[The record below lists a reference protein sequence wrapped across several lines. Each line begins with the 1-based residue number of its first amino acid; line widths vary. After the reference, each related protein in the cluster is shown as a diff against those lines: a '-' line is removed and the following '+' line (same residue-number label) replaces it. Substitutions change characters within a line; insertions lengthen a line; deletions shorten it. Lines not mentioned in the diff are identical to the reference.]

1 MKRWICCGNIATVN
15 DGSDL
20 HAVLS
25 GERTRPACW
34 FGRLAETIFLFA
46 KFAKAG
52 RLRQHASRVR
62 SPDSPDPPMT
72 SALEKLGLTD
82 DNAGV
87 FDGEWR
93 GGGGKID
100 KISPINGQ
108 KLASVRTA
116 SADDYDTAVSRAH
129 EAFLKWRTT
138 PGPVRG
144 DTVRRLGNALRDFK
158 HDLGQ
163 LVTLETG
170 KIIAEGEGEVQE
182 MIDIC
187 DFAVGQSRML
197 YGLTIQSERPSHR
210 LMEQWHPLG
219 VVAVISAFNFPV
231 AVWSWNA
238 ALAAVCGDAT
248 VWKASEKTPLTA
260 IAVTKIAERVCRETG
275 ADPAIFTLLMGD
287 RKTVGQR
294 LSADRRIPLIS
305 ATGSVQMGLHVAQT
319 VHGRLGKTIM
329 ELGGNNALIV
339 APSADLEMATQSIFF
354 GAVGTAG
361 QRCTSTRR
369 VILHESVADK
379 VRTKLLGAYKSL
391 RIGNPLDRETLM
403 GPLID
408 KSAVEMVQQSIQR
421 LKDEGGEILYGGERL
436 EGGQYEGGC
445 YMTPCLANAN
455 PGFEIVCH
463 ETFGPLLYLLTYR
476 DFDEAI
482 AIQNGVPQGLTSA
495 IFTND
500 VREAEKFLSAVGSDC
515 GIANVNT
522 GTSGAEIGG
531 AFGGEK
537 ETGGGRESGSDS
549 WKMYMRRQTNTINF
563 STELP
568 LAQGIQFGSPDE
580 GSATA

>member
-1 MKRWICCGNIATVN
+1 MQTV
-15 DGSDL
+15 L
-20 HAVLS
+20 
-25 GERTRPACW
+25 
-34 FGRLAETIFLFA
+34 
-46 KFAKAG
+46 
-52 RLRQHASRVR
+52 Q
-62 SPDSPDPPMT
+62 
-72 SALEKLGLTD
+72 KLGLSEEND
-82 DNAGV
+82 GV
-87 FDGEWR
+87 FFGEWR
-93 GGGGKID
+93 GNGGKID

-116 SADDYDTAVSRAH
+116 SGDDYDTAIARAY

-144 DTVRRLGNALRDFK
+144 DTVRRLGNALREFK

-219 VVAVISAFNFPV
+219 VVAVITAFNFPV

-248 VWKASEKTPLTA
+248 IWKPSEKTPLTA
-260 IAVTKIAERVCRETG
+260 IAVTRIAEQVCRQTG
-275 ADPAIFTLLMGD
+275 ADPAIFTLLIGD
-287 RKTVGQR
+287 RKTVGQK
-294 LSADRRIPLIS
+294 LADDARIPLIS
-305 ATGSVQMGLHVAQT
+305 ATGSVAMGLNVAKA

-339 APSADLEMATQSIFF
+339 APSADLDMTTQSIFF

-369 VILHESVADK
+369 VIMHESVADK
-379 VRTKLLGAYKSL
+379 VRKKLVAAYKSL
-391 RIGNPLDRETLM
+391 PIGNPLDKKTLM

-408 KSAVEMVQQSIQR
+408 KNAVDMVQHSIQR
-421 LKDEGGEILYGGERL
+421 LKDEGGEVLYGGERL
-436 EGGQYEGGC
+436 EDADFSGGC
-445 YMTPCLANAN
+445 YMKPCLATAKPN
-455 PGFEIVCH
+455 FEIVQH
-463 ETFGPLLYLLTYR
+463 ETFGPLLYLLAYR

-482 AIQNGVPQGLTSA
+482 AIQNGVPQGLTSS

-500 VREAEKFLSAVGSDC
+500 VREAEKFVSAVGSDC

-537 ETGGGRESGSDS
+537 NTGGGRESGSDS

-563 STELP
+563 SSELP
-568 LAQGIQFGSPDE
+568 LAQGIQFGAGDA
-580 GSATA
+580 GSANA

>member
-1 MKRWICCGNIATVN
+1 MQSVFDKLA
-15 DGSDL
+15 
-20 HAVLS
+20 LS
-25 GERTRPACW
+25 E
-34 FGRLAETIFLFA
+34 
-46 KFAKAG
+46 
-52 RLRQHASRVR
+52 
-62 SPDSPDPPMT
+62 
-72 SALEKLGLTD
+72 

-93 GGGGKID
+93 GGGAKID
-100 KISPINGQ
+100 KISPIDGA
-108 KLASVRTA
+108 KIASVRTA
-116 SADDYDTAVSRAH
+116 SDEDYKRTIARAQ
-129 EAFLKWRTT
+129 EAFEKWRKT

-144 DTVRRLGNALRDFK
+144 DTVRRLGNALRELK
-158 HDLGQ
+158 HELGQ

-219 VVAVISAFNFPV
+219 LVAVISAFNFPV

-238 ALAAVCGDAT
+238 ALAAVCGDST
-248 VWKASEKTPLTA
+248 IWKPSEKTPLTA

-275 ADPAIFTLLMGD
+275 ADPAIFSLLMGD
-287 RKTVGQR
+287 RKSVGEKLANDPR
-294 LSADRRIPLIS
+294 VPLVS
-305 ATGSVQMGLHVAQT
+305 ATGSVAMGLNVAKT

-339 APSADLEMATQSIFF
+339 APTADIEMATQSIFF

-369 VILHESVADK
+369 VIVHESVAGK
-379 VRTKLLGAYKSL
+379 VRQKLLSAYKSL
-391 RIGNPLDRETLM
+391 PIGNPLDRKTLM
-403 GPLID
+403 GPMID
-408 KSAVEMVQQSIQR
+408 KHAVDAVQDSIQK
-421 LKDEGGEILYGGERL
+421 LKAEGGEVLYGGEPMDL
-436 EGGQYEGGC
+436 PGGC
-445 YMTPCLANAN
+445 YMKPCLASAKPN
-455 PGFEIVCH
+455 FKIVQE

-482 AIQNGVPQGLTSA
+482 AIQNGVPQGLTSS

-500 VREAEKFLSAVGSDC
+500 VREAEKFVSTVGSDC

-537 ETGGGRESGSDS
+537 NTGGGRESGSDC
-549 WKMYMRRQTNTINF
+549 WKQYMRRQTNTINF

-568 LAQGIQFGSPDE
+568 LAQGIHFGAGDA
-580 GSATA
+580 GSANA

>member
-1 MKRWICCGNIATVN
+1 MQ
-15 DGSDL
+15 
-20 HAVLS
+20 
-25 GERTRPACW
+25 
-34 FGRLAETIFLFA
+34 TIL
-46 KFAKAG
+46 
-52 RLRQHASRVR
+52 
-62 SPDSPDPPMT
+62 D
-72 SALEKLGLTD
+72 KLGLSD
-82 DNAGV
+82 VNDGV

-93 GGGGKID
+93 GGGARID
-100 KISPINGQ
+100 KISPIDGQ
-108 KLASVRTA
+108 RLASVRTA
-116 SADDYDTAVSRAH
+116 SDNDYQKAITRAQ

-144 DTVRRLGNALRDFK
+144 ETVRRLGNALRELK
-158 HDLGQ
+158 HELGQ

-187 DFAVGQSRML
+187 DLAVGQSRML

-219 VVAVISAFNFPV
+219 VVAVITAFNFPV

-248 VWKASEKTPLTA
+248 VWKPSEKTPLTA
-260 IAVTKIAERVCRETG
+260 IAVTKICERVCGETG

-287 RKTVGQR
+287 RKTVGQK
-294 LSADRRIPLIS
+294 LAEDARIPLVS
-305 ATGSVQMGLHVAQT
+305 ATGSVNMGLNVAKT
-319 VHGRLGKTIM
+319 VHGRLGRTIM

-339 APSADLEMATQSIFF
+339 APRADLEMATQSIFF

-369 VILHESVADK
+369 VIMHESVASK
-379 VRTKLLGAYKSL
+379 VRHKLLAAYKSL
-391 RIGNPLDRETLM
+391 TIGNPLDRKTVM

-408 KSAVEMVQQSIQR
+408 KNAVDLVQHSIQR
-421 LKDEGGEILYGGERL
+421 LKDEGGEVLYGGDRP
-436 EGGQYEGGC
+436 EGAEFPGGC
-445 YMTPCLANAN
+445 YMKPCLATAK
-455 PGFEIVCH
+455 PDFEIVQH
-463 ETFGPLLYLLTYR
+463 ETFGPLLYLMKYR

-482 AIQNGVPQGLTSA
+482 AIHNNVPQGLTSS

-500 VREAEKFLSAVGSDC
+500 VREAEKFVSAIGSDC

-537 ETGGGRESGSDS
+537 NTGGGRESGSDC
-549 WKMYMRRQTNTINF
+549 WKQYMRRQTNTINF

-568 LAQGIQFGSPDE
+568 LAQGIQFGGDE
-580 GSATA
+580 GSSTA

>member
-1 MKRWICCGNIATVN
+1 MIHMRTVL
-15 DGSDL
+15 D
-20 HAVLS
+20 
-25 GERTRPACW
+25 
-34 FGRLAETIFLFA
+34 
-46 KFAKAG
+46 
-52 RLRQHASRVR
+52 
-62 SPDSPDPPMT
+62 
-72 SALEKLGLTD
+72 KLGLSD
-82 DNAGV
+82 VNEGV

-93 GGGGKID
+93 GGGAKID
-100 KISPINGQ
+100 KISPIDGQ
-108 KLASVRTA
+108 RLASVRTA
-116 SADDYDTAVSRAH
+116 SDSDYQKAITRAQ

-144 DTVRRLGNALRDFK
+144 ETVRRLGNALRELK
-158 HDLGQ
+158 HELGQ

-187 DFAVGQSRML
+187 DLAVGQSRML
-197 YGLTIQSERPSHR
+197 YGLTIQSERKDHR

-219 VVAVISAFNFPV
+219 VIAVITAFNFPV

-238 ALAAVCGDAT
+238 ALAAVCGDPT
-248 VWKASEKTPLTA
+248 VWKPSEKTPLTA

-275 ADPAIFTLLMGD
+275 ADPAIFTLLIGD
-287 RKTVGQR
+287 RKTVGQK
-294 LSADRRIPLIS
+294 LAADARIPMIS
-305 ATGSVQMGLHVAQT
+305 ATGSVGMGLNVART
-319 VHGRLGKTIM
+319 VHGRLGRTIM

-339 APSADLEMATQSIFF
+339 ATSADIEMATQSIFF

-369 VILHESVADK
+369 VIMHESVASK
-379 VRTKLLGAYKSL
+379 LRHKLLAAYKTAQ
-391 RIGNPLDRETLM
+391 IGNPLDKKTLM

-408 KSAVEMVQQSIQR
+408 KNAVDLVQHSIQR

-436 EGGQYEGGC
+436 EGAQYPGGC
-445 YMTPCLANAN
+445 YMTPCLATAK
-455 PGFEIVCH
+455 PDFEIVRH
-463 ETFGPLLYLLTYR
+463 ETFGPLLYLMTYR

-482 AIQNGVPQGLTSA
+482 AIHNNVPQGLTSS

-500 VREAEKFLSAVGSDC
+500 VREAEKFVSAMGSDC

-537 ETGGGRESGSDS
+537 ETGGGRESGSDC
-549 WKMYMRRQTNTINF
+549 WKSYMRRQTNTINF
-563 STELP
+563 STQLP
-568 LAQGIQFGSPDE
+568 LAQGIQFGSEDA

>member
-1 MKRWICCGNIATVN
+1 MHEI
-15 DGSDL
+15 
-20 HAVLS
+20 
-25 GERTRPACW
+25 
-34 FGRLAETIFLFA
+34 LA
-46 KFAKAG
+46 
-52 RLRQHASRVR
+52 
-62 SPDSPDPPMT
+62 
-72 SALEKLGLTD
+72 KLGLSD
-82 DNAGV
+82 DNTGV
-87 FDGEWR
+87 FAGEWR
-93 GGGGKID
+93 GGGDVIE
-100 KISPINGQ
+100 KISPVDG
-108 KLASVRTA
+108 KLLARVRSA
-116 SADDYDTAVSRAH
+116 SAEDYEWAIARAH
-129 EAFLKWRTT
+129 NAFLKWRTT

-144 DTVRRLGNALRDFK
+144 DTVRRLGNALRDAK

-294 LSADRRIPLIS
+294 MSADPRIPLIS
-305 ATGSVQMGLHVAQT
+305 ATGSTQMGVHVAQT
-319 VHGRLGKTIM
+319 VHGRLGRTIM

-339 APSADLEMATQSIFF
+339 APSADIEMATQSIFF

-369 VILHESVADK
+369 VILHESVADI
-379 VRTKLLGAYKSL
+379 VRKKLLSAYKSM
-391 RIGNPLDRETLM
+391 RIGNPLDPETLM

-408 KSAVEMVQQSIQR
+408 KNAVAAVQQSIER
-421 LKDEGGEILYGGERL
+421 LKDEGGEVLYGGERL
-436 EGGQYEGGC
+436 KGAQYEGGC
-445 YMTPCLANAN
+445 YMTPCLANAK
-455 PGFEIVCH
+455 PDFKIVCH

-500 VREAEKFLSAVGSDC
+500 MREAERFVSATGSDC

-549 WKMYMRRQTNTINF
+549 WKAYMRRQTNTINF
-563 STELP
+563 SADLP
-568 LAQGIQFGSPDE
+568 LAQGIQFGSDE
-580 GSATA
+580 GSATL

>member
-1 MKRWICCGNIATVN
+1 MKSLL
-15 DGSDL
+15 D
-20 HAVLS
+20 
-25 GERTRPACW
+25 
-34 FGRLAETIFLFA
+34 
-46 KFAKAG
+46 
-52 RLRQHASRVR
+52 
-62 SPDSPDPPMT
+62 
-72 SALEKLGLTD
+72 KLGLAD
-82 DNAGV
+82 DNPGV
-87 FDGEWR
+87 FDGEWSRSR
-93 GGGGKID
+93 GSGKID
-100 KISPINGQ
+100 KISPIDGRR
-108 KLASVRTA
+108 LASVQTA
-116 SADDYDTAVSRAH
+116 SDDDYQKAIARAL
-129 EAFLKWRTT
+129 EAFSKWRVT

-144 DTVRRLGNALRDFK
+144 ETVRRLGNALREFK
-158 HDLGQ
+158 HELGQ

-170 KIIAEGEGEVQE
+170 QIIAEGEGEVQE
-182 MIDIC
+182 MIDVC
-187 DFAVGQSRML
+187 DLAVGQSRVL

-287 RKTVGQR
+287 RKTVGQK

-305 ATGSVQMGLHVAQT
+305 ATGSVQMGLNVAQT

-369 VILHESVADK
+369 VILHESIADK
-379 VRTKLLGAYKSL
+379 VRSKLLAAYKSL

-421 LKDEGGEILYGGERL
+421 LKDEGGEILYGGGRL
-436 EGGQYEGGC
+436 DGEQYAGGC
-445 YMTPCLANAN
+445 YMTPCLANAK
-455 PGFEIVCH
+455 PDFKIVCH
-463 ETFGPLLYLLTYR
+463 ETFGPLLYLLTYGQ
-476 DFDEAI
+476 FDEAI

-522 GTSGAEIGG
+522 GTSGAEIG
-531 AFGGEK
+531 
-537 ETGGGRESGSDS
+537 
-549 WKMYMRRQTNTINF
+549 
-563 STELP
+563 
-568 LAQGIQFGSPDE
+568 
-580 GSATA
+580 

>member
-1 MKRWICCGNIATVN
+1 MKT
-15 DGSDL
+15 
-20 HAVLS
+20 
-25 GERTRPACW
+25 P
-34 FGRLAETIFLFA
+34 
-46 KFAKAG
+46 
-52 RLRQHASRVR
+52 
-62 SPDSPDPPMT
+62 
-72 SALEKLGLTD
+72 LEKLGLND

-93 GGGGKID
+93 GGGPTFD
-100 KISPINGQ
+100 RISPIDGRR
-108 KLASVRTA
+108 LASVRAA
-116 SADDYDTAVSRAH
+116 SADDYKKAISRAQ
-129 EAFLKWRTT
+129 EAFSKWRVT

-144 DTVRRLGNALRDFK
+144 ETVRRLGNALRELK
-158 HDLGQ
+158 HELGR

-187 DFAVGQSRML
+187 DLAVGQSRML

-219 VVAVISAFNFPV
+219 LVAVISAFNFPV

-248 VWKASEKTPLTA
+248 IWKPSEKTPLTA

-275 ADPAIFTLLMGD
+275 ADPAIFSLLIGD
-287 RKTVGQR
+287 RKSVGEKLAKDPR
-294 LSADRRIPLIS
+294 VPLVS
-305 ATGSVQMGLHVAQT
+305 ATGSVAMGLNVAKT

-339 APSADLEMATQSIFF
+339 SPTADLEMATQSIFF

-369 VILHESVADK
+369 VIMHESVADT
-379 VRTKLLGAYKSL
+379 VRKKLLAAYKSVP
-391 RIGNPLDRETLM
+391 IGNPLDKKTFM

-408 KSAVEMVQQSIQR
+408 KGGGDVVLKTSQR
-421 LKDEGGEILYGGERL
+421 LKDEGGEVLYGGERMDL
-436 EGGQYEGGC
+436 PGDC
-445 YMTPCLANAN
+445 YMKPCLANAK
-455 PGFEIVCH
+455 PHFKIVQE

-482 AIQNGVPQGLTSA
+482 AIQNGVPQGLTSS

-500 VREAEKFLSAVGSDC
+500 VREAEKFVSAVGSDC

-537 ETGGGRESGSDS
+537 ETGGGRESGSDC
-549 WKMYMRRQTNTINF
+549 WKQYMRRQTNTINF
-563 STELP
+563 SSELP
-568 LAQGIQFGSPDE
+568 LAQGIEFGA
-580 GSATA
+580 GSGSGTA

>member
-1 MKRWICCGNIATVN
+1 MQTVL
-15 DGSDL
+15 D
-20 HAVLS
+20 
-25 GERTRPACW
+25 
-34 FGRLAETIFLFA
+34 
-46 KFAKAG
+46 
-52 RLRQHASRVR
+52 
-62 SPDSPDPPMT
+62 
-72 SALEKLGLTD
+72 KLGLSD
-82 DNAGV
+82 VNDGV

-93 GGGGKID
+93 GGGTKID
-100 KISPINGQ
+100 KISPIDG
-108 KLASVRTA
+108 KRLASVRTA
-116 SADDYDTAVSRAH
+116 SDDDYERAITRAQ

-144 DTVRRLGNALRDFK
+144 ETVRRLGNALRELK
-158 HDLGQ
+158 GELGQ

-187 DFAVGQSRML
+187 DLAVGQSRML

-219 VVAVISAFNFPV
+219 LVAVITAFNFPV

-260 IAVTKIAERVCRETG
+260 IAVTKIAQRVCRETG

-287 RKTVGQR
+287 RKTVGQK
-294 LSADRRIPLIS
+294 LADDARIPLVS
-305 ATGSVQMGLHVAQT
+305 ATGSTNMGFSVAKA
-319 VHGRLGKTIM
+319 VNGRLGRTIL
-329 ELGGNNALIV
+329 ELGGNNAIIV
-339 APSADLEMATQSIFF
+339 TPSADLDMATQSIFF

-369 VILHESVADK
+369 VIMHESIASK
-379 VRTKLLGAYKSL
+379 VGDKLLAAYKSL
-391 RIGNPLDRETLM
+391 PIGNPLDRKTVM

-408 KSAVEMVQQSIQR
+408 KSAVDMVQHSIQR
-421 LKDEGGEILYGGERL
+421 LKDEGGEVLYGGERL
-436 EGGQYEGGC
+436 EGEKFSGGC
-445 YMTPCLANAN
+445 YMTPCLANAKPN
-455 PGFEIVCH
+455 FDIVCH
-463 ETFGPLLYLLTYR
+463 ETFGPLLYLMTYR

-482 AIQNGVPQGLTSA
+482 AIHNNVPQGLTSS

-500 VREAEKFLSAVGSDC
+500 VREAEKFVSAVGSDC

-537 ETGGGRESGSDS
+537 QTGGGRESGSDC
-549 WKMYMRRQTNTINF
+549 WKSYMRRQTNTINF
-563 STELP
+563 SSELP
-568 LAQGIQFGSPDE
+568 LAQGIQFGGDE
-580 GSATA
+580 GSSTA